1 MRRNKNLNFALT
13 AVAVAVCLI
22 SFVFEANAQKRRR
35 PTRKPAAAATAKPSA
50 NSAAELKEGAQKVST
65 QIKNVSKFVYIFG
78 GVAKNFGALNSDAR
92 AKAKPAIVESIRN
105 LQAGLAALEEEFRT
119 KPSLKIY
126 APWVDGVS
134 GLSANAAE
142 QANAGQME
150 ESGNTLL
157 MVVEKLTD
165 ALAALP

>member
-1 MRRNKNLNFALT
+1 MRRNKNLNFALM
-13 AVAVAVCLI
+13 AVAVVFCLI

-35 PTRKPAAAATAKPSA
+35 TTRKPAAAASTKPSV
-50 NSAAELKEGAQKVST
+50 SSAELKEGAQKVST

-78 GVAKNFGALNSDAR
+78 GVAKNYGSLNADAR

-105 LQAGLAALEEEFRT
+105 LQAGLAALEEDFRA

-126 APWVDGVS
+126 APWVEGVS